1 LIKAY
6 YLLAKPGIIYGN
18 ALTAIG
24 GYFLAAK
31 GTFDLS
37 LFLSMLFGLS
47 FVIGSACVFN
57 NVIDKDIDSK
67 MARTKKRAM
76 VTQVIPEFHAVI
88 YGSILGIIGFLLLLI
103 NTNVLTTIIAFIGFI
118 FYVIIYGISKRKSVH
133 GTVIGSISG
142 AMPPVVGYCAVT
154 NNFDLGA
161 FLLFIILVIWQMPH
175 FYAIAIFR
183 HDDYVAA
190 SIPVLPVK
198 RGLVQTKIQM
208 VVYIV
213 VIIIVDALLTV
224 FHYTGYTYLVVMTV
238 FGLIWLGMTIQGF
251 RTTDEKRWARKVFF
265 FSLILITVFSLL
277 LIGNSFLL

>member
-37 LFLSMLFGLS
+37 VFLSMLFGLS

-57 NVIDKDIDSK
+57 NIMDQGIDSK
-67 MARTKKRAM
+67 MARTKKRAL
-76 VTQVIPEFHAVI
+76 VRKTIPEFNAVV
-88 YGSILGIIGFLLLLI
+88 YGSILGIIGLLLLLS
-103 NTNVLTTIIAFIGFI
+103 NTNVLTALIAFIGFI
-118 FYVIIYGISKRKSVH
+118 FYVIVYGIFKRKSVH

-142 AMPPVVGYCAVT
+142 AVPPVVGYCAVT
-154 NNFDLGA
+154 NNLDLGA
-161 FLLFIILVIWQMPH
+161 LFLFIILVIWQMPH

-183 HDDYVAA
+183 HDDYTAA

-198 RGLVQTKIQM
+198 KGLFQTKIQM
-208 VVYIV
+208 VMYIV
-213 VIIIVDALLTV
+213 AFIIVDAFLFV
-224 FHYTGYTYLVVMTV
+224 FHYTGYTYLIVMTLL
-238 FGLIWLGMTIQGF
+238 GLIWLGMTLRGF
-251 RTTDEKRWARKVFF
+251 NTIDKNRWAREIFF
-265 FSLILITVFSLL
+265 FSLILITIFSLL
-277 LIGNSFLL
+277 LIGSSFLP